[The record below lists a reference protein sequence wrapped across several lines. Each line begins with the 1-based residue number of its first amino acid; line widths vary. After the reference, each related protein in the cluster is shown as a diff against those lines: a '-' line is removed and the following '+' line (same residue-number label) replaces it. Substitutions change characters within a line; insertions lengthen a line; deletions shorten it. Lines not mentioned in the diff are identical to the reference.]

1 MIRLICLC
9 LLLAGPAVAQA
20 SAQGLARPQGLLW
33 SDTALP
39 RTLPLQ
45 IKTAEGRDYYFV
57 LRDVASGRDVI
68 GAYAQGGAFFRLL
81 VPPGQFELQIAS
93 GHGKDWQGRAGL
105 FGAQTQ
111 RFALDPPLEFGVT
124 GYARKNGHLVDLR
137 DLGAIAQTSLGI
149 CQRLA
154 LDPESVSVTPDAP
167 MPGVSPRD
175 PLEIPEF
182 PVPRYRE
189 VSRICD

>member
-9 LLLAGPAVAQA
+9 LLLAGPALAQA
-20 SAQGLARPQGLLW
+20 RAEGLARPQGLLW

-45 IKTAEGRDYYFV
+45 VKTAEGRDYYLV
-57 LRDVASGRDVI
+57 LRDVATGRDVI

-81 VPPGQFELQIAS
+81 VPPGRFELQIAS
-93 GHGKDWQGRAGL
+93 GQEADWQGRGGL

-111 RFALDPPLEFGVT
+111 RFALEPPLDFGVT
-124 GYARKNGHLVDLR
+124 GYARKGGHLVDLR
-137 DLGAIAQTSLGI
+137 NLGAIAQTSLGI
-149 CQRLA
+149 CQRLL

-175 PLEIPEF
+175 PMEIPDL

>member
-9 LLLAGPAVAQA
+9 LLLAGPALAQDRA
-20 SAQGLARPQGLLW
+20 EGLARPQGLLW
-33 SDTALP
+33 SDTELP

-45 IKTAEGRDYYFV
+45 VKTAEGRDYYFV
-57 LRDVASGRDVI
+57 LRDVATGRDVI

-81 VPPGQFELQIAS
+81 VPPGLYELQIAS
-93 GHGKDWQGRAGL
+93 GQEADWQGRAGL

-111 RFALDPPLEFGVT
+111 RFVLEPPLGFGVT
-124 GYARKNGHLVDLR
+124 GYARKGGHLVDLR
-137 DLGAIAQTSLGI
+137 NLGAIAQTSLGI
-149 CQRLA
+149 CQRLV
-154 LDPESVSVTPDAP
+154 LDPESVRVAPDAP

-182 PVPRYRE
+182 KVPRYRE

>member
-1 MIRLICLC
+1 MLRLICLC
-9 LLLAGPAVAQA
+9 LLLAGPAVGQD
-20 SAQGLARPQGLLW
+20 RPQGLLW

-45 IKTAEGRDYYFV
+45 VKTAKGRDYYLV
-57 LRDVASGRDVI
+57 LRDVATGRDVI
-68 GAYAQGGAFFRLL
+68 GAYARGGDFFRLL
-81 VPPGQFELQIAS
+81 VPPGRFEVQIAS
-93 GHGKDWQGRAGL
+93 GQAADWQGRGAL

-111 RFALDPPLEFGVT
+111 RFVLEPPLDFGVS
-124 GYARKNGHLVDLR
+124 GFARKGGHLLDLR
-137 DLGAIAQTSLGI
+137 DLGAIVQTSLGI

-154 LDPESVSVTPDAP
+154 LDPESVRIKPDAP

-175 PLEIPEF
+175 PMEKAEF
-182 PVPRYRE
+182 VTPRYRE

>member
-1 MIRLICLC
+1 MIRLLCLC
-9 LLLAGPAVAQA
+9 LLLASPALAQ
-20 SAQGLARPQGLLW
+20 SRPQGLLW

-45 IKTAEGRDYYFV
+45 IKTAEGRDYYVV

-81 VPPGQFELQIAS
+81 VPPGRFELQIAS
-93 GHGKDWQGRAGL
+93 WQGADWQGRAGL

-111 RFALDPPLEFGVT
+111 RFVLDPPLEFGVT
-124 GYARKNGHLVDLR
+124 GYARKGGHLLDLR
-137 DLGAIAQTSLGI
+137 KLGTIAQSSLGI

-167 MPGVSPRD
+167 MPGVKARD
-175 PLEIPEF
+175 PMDIAGF
-182 PVPRYRE
+182 PVPRYRQ